1 MTIVEGVVG
10 QFPIRA
16 SQELRPQP
24 FLNGD
29 SEGIFRPIR
38 FHHYGGEAMR
48 LKLKLV
54 LITAAL
60 SVYAGGNAGTYAAPP
75 SDACSLVTAAQ
86 VSAALG
92 VTVGD
97 GKGSVPH
104 ECEWSQPGAGVGGK
118 GVLVEILGP
127 MGSKT
132 PVDRFNTAKMPV
144 PRIVKTPVSGLGD
157 DAVFVETSGAALYV
171 KKGDFVFQVR
181 VHGFPLEEI
190 KAKEKTL
197 AVEVMAKL

>member
-1 MTIVEGVVG
+1 MG
-10 QFPIRA
+10 
-16 SQELRPQP
+16 
-24 FLNGD
+24 
-29 SEGIFRPIR
+29 
-38 FHHYGGEAMR
+38 

-60 SVYAGGNAGTYAAPP
+60 SSYAGGNEGTYAAPP

-86 VSAALG
+86 VNTALG
-92 VTVGD
+92 VTVGA

-127 MGSKT
+127 MGSMT

-157 DAVFVETSGAALYV
+157 DAVYVETSGAALYV
-171 KKGDFVFQVR
+171 KKGNFVFQIR

-197 AVEVMAKL
+197 AVDFMAKL

>member
-1 MTIVEGVVG
+1 
-10 QFPIRA
+10 
-16 SQELRPQP
+16 
-24 FLNGD
+24 
-29 SEGIFRPIR
+29 
-38 FHHYGGEAMR
+38 MR

-127 MGSKT
+127 MGSMK
-132 PVDRFNTAKMPV
+132 PVDRFNTVKAPV

-157 DAVFVETSGAALYV
+157 DAVYVETAGAALYV
-171 KKGDFVFQVR
+171 KKGDFVFEIR
-181 VHGFPLEEI
+181 IHGFPLEEI

-197 AVEVMAKL
+197 AVDVMAKL

>member
-1 MTIVEGVVG
+1 
-10 QFPIRA
+10 
-16 SQELRPQP
+16 
-24 FLNGD
+24 
-29 SEGIFRPIR
+29 
-38 FHHYGGEAMR
+38 MR

-75 SDACSLVTAAQ
+75 SDACSLVTTTQ
-86 VSAALG
+86 VSTALG
-92 VTVGD
+92 VSVGA

-104 ECEWSQPGAGVGGK
+104 ECEWSQAGAGVGGK

-132 PVDRFNTAKMPV
+132 PVDRFNAAKMPV

-157 DAVFVETSGAALYV
+157 DAVYVETSGAALYV
-171 KKGDFVFQVR
+171 KKGNFVFQIR
-181 VHGFPLEEI
+181 IHGFPLEEI

-197 AVEVMAKL
+197 AVDVIVQL